1 MFPFSLRAAVSA
13 PALAFAALAAPAFAQ
28 EVAVSIAPLADDDV
42 SDDQR
47 AGDLVIVTG
56 KAANEQVA
64 STAETRSADEIEE
77 TTSVINAEDS
87 LRYFPNIIVR
97 KRHVGDTQAP
107 ITTRTSGVGASARS
121 LIYADGVLLSALNG
135 NNNSS
140 ASPKWGMVSPE
151 EIASVSVLYGPFSA
165 AYPGNS
171 IGAVVEIETRM
182 PDKLEGRLEVGG
194 SLQDFSQYATSDHYG
209 AWQASGAIGNR
220 IGPVSFWLFATHT
233 NSDSQPLAYVT

>member
-77 TTSVINAEDS
+77 TTSVLNAEDT
-87 LRYFPNIIVR
+87 LRYFPNILVR

-121 LIYADGVLLSALNG
+121 LVFADGVLLSALIG
-135 NNNSS
+135 NNNSN
-140 ASPKWGMVSPE
+140 ASPKWGMVSPV
-151 EIASVSVLYGPFSA
+151 EIASVNVLYGPFSA
-165 AYPGNS
+165 AYAGNS

-182 PDKLEGRLEVGG
+182 PEKFEGLVSLSG
-194 SLQDFSQYATSDHYG
+194 SVQDFEQYGHQNEYG
-209 AWQASGAIGNR
+209 AWQGAAAIGNR
-220 IGPVSFWLFATHT
+220 VGPLSFWLSGTHT
-233 NSDSQPLAYVT
+233 VS